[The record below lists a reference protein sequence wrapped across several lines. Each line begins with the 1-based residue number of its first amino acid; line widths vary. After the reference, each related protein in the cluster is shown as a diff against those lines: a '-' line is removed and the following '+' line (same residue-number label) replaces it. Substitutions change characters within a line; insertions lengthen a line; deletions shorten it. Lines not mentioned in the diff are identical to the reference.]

1 MIQRIQTI
9 YIFLAALLTGLLL
22 KLNFAELAVEGEWY
36 VFNAK
41 GIISGEEVIFNGLPV
56 MSFIILIT
64 LLHLLAL
71 FLFKTRIRQIRLL
84 AFTIILLLGLLG
96 IMVYFLYAGFDDAE
110 VAFRIPMIFPLVAVL
125 LDYLAIRAIGKD
137 EALVR
142 SMDRIR

>member
-22 KLNFAELAVEGEWY
+22 KLNFAELAVDGEWY

-41 GIISGEEVIFNGLPV
+41 GILSSEEVIFNGLPV
-56 MSFIILIT
+56 MAFIILIT
-64 LLHLLAL
+64 FLHLLAIL
-71 FLFKTRIRQIRLL
+71 LFKHRIRQIRLL
-84 AFTIILLLGLLG
+84 GFTIILLLGLVG
-96 IMVYFLYAGFDDAE
+96 IMVYFLYAGFDHAD
-110 VAFRIPMIFPLVAVL
+110 VVFRIPMIFPLIAAL
-125 LDYLAIRAIGKD
+125 LDYLAVRAIGKD